1 MRSTLWLAAGM
12 LLLTLA
18 CNKDEDTSSNCE
30 KLVGKW
36 EATSWKE
43 DDEQFFGDTIF
54 IISSEI
60 EFKTQTE
67 RQGDFDWKINY
78 TLGGLQDVF
87 GSYVVNESCDEV
99 TVTPKSGAPTTY
111 SFSFDGDKLTL
122 ETHDFNVHVVQE
134 YIRSE

>member
-18 CNKDEDTSSNCE
+18 CNKDEDSSSNCE
-30 KLVGKW
+30 KLVGKVGG
-36 EATSWKE
+36 TSWKE

-54 IISSEI
+54 IISSVI

-78 TLGGLQDVF
+78 TLGGFTGCLRIVCRQ
-87 GSYVVNESCDEV
+87 
-99 TVTPKSGAPTTY
+99 
-111 SFSFDGDKLTL
+111 
-122 ETHDFNVHVVQE
+122 
-134 YIRSE
+134 